1 MKRIKAA
8 CVEQTVH
15 FELKEDLE
23 HVEAVKMVRA
33 EVESYKTQLRRRR
46 TKYKIIEESV
56 HPDDSVVIK
65 IKKQYN
71 YYDCGD
77 YLD

>member
-1 MKRIKAA
+1 MI
-8 CVEQTVH
+8 
-15 FELKEDLE
+15 
-23 HVEAVKMVRA
+23 RA
-33 EVESYKTQLRRRR
+33 EVESYKTQLRRSR

-56 HPDDSVVIK
+56 QPDDSIVIK

>member
-23 HVEAVKMVRA
+23 HAEAVKMIRA
-33 EVESYKTQLRRRR
+33 EVESYKTQLRRSR

-56 HPDDSVVIK
+56 QPDDSVVIK